1 MTIIEVAGILSAAAF
16 LLLVGY
22 LIPVLIQVR
31 KTIAEAERLL
41 INMNEELPPLIGKI
55 ETMSQNVIDFTQHAK
70 IGVEHAS
77 VFLHAVGEVG
87 ESVQRVHGFVKGLR
101 GSMLTKVARMVTGLI
116 KGGNGRFPTSP
127 KTLPLHAAVAILEE
141 RKSGGNS

>member
-1 MTIIEVAGILSAAAF
+1 MTIIEVAGILSGAAF

-31 KTIAEAERLL
+31 KTVAEAERLL
-41 INMNEELPPLIGKI
+41 SNMNEELPPLIGKI
-55 ETMSQNVIDFTQHAK
+55 QTMSQNAIEFTQHAK

-87 ESVQRVHGFVKGLR
+87 ESVQRVHGFVKGSR
-101 GSMLTKVARMVTGLI
+101 GSILTKVASMVTGLI
-116 KGGNGRFPTSP
+116 KGGNRRFPTSP
-127 KTLPLHAAVAILEE
+127 KTLPLHAAVAIGE
-141 RKSGGNS
+141 RRSGGNS